1 MITSRLAVL
10 TCFAIFTAGASA
22 NSGELSI
29 NDWAAVDNGGQHL
42 SMSRAEVEAELGE
55 AQRLGLLS
63 VGEGAFPEASSEQE
77 QSIQHAKR
85 QAAEQYA
92 KSTESEG

>member
-10 TCFAIFTAGASA
+10 SCIALLSAGASA
-22 NSGELSI
+22 DDGDLSI
-29 NDWAAVDNGGQHL
+29 NDWASVDNGGQHV
-42 SMSRAEVEAELGE
+42 SVSRSEIEAELGE

-63 VGEGAFPEASSEQE
+63 VGEGAFPEATFEQE
-77 QSIQHAKR
+77 QAIQHAKR

-92 KSTESEG
+92 RSMESEG